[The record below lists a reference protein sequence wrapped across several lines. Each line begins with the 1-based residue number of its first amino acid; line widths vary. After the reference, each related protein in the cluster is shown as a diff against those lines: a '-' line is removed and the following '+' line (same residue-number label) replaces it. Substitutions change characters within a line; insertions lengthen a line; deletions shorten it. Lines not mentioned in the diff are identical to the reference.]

1 MLSVKEILKRKSSE
15 IIAAT
20 SDTTVYDAIK
30 LMSEKNIGALPVL
43 DDGHLSGIFSE
54 RDYARKI
61 VLLNRKSQETFV
73 KEIMT
78 ATVITV
84 SPSDSIEDCME
95 KMSAKRIRHLPVMQ
109 DDKMIGIISI
119 GDVVTAII
127 ASQKETINH
136 LQNYIA
142 Q

>member
-1 MLSVKEILKRKSSE
+1 MITVAGILKSKTSE
-15 IIAAT
+15 IFSVT
-20 SDTTVYDAIK
+20 SSTTVYDAIK

-43 DDGHLSGIFSE
+43 DNNVLSGIFSE

-61 VLLNRKSQETFV
+61 ILLNRKSQETMIS
-73 KEIMT
+73 EIMT

-84 SPSDSIEDCME
+84 TPKDTIDHCME
-95 KMSAKRIRHLPVMQ
+95 IMSSKKIRHLPVMEQ
-109 DDKMIGIISI
+109 NQLVGIISI
-119 GDVVTAII
+119 GDVVTTII
-127 ASQKETINH
+127 QSQKETITY

>member
-1 MLSVKEILKRKSSE
+1 MLSVTQILKKKNNE
-15 IIAAT
+15 IHFAS

-43 DDGHLSGIFSE
+43 DGEVLSGIFSE

-61 VLLNRKSQETFV
+61 VLLNRKSQETLI

-84 SPSDSIEDCME
+84 TPADTIDHCME
-95 KMSAKRIRHLPVMQ
+95 IMSAKRIRHLPVM
-109 DDKMIGIISI
+109 DENKLVGIISI

-127 ASQKETINH
+127 EAQKETINH

>member
-1 MLSVKEILKRKSSE
+1 MLSVKEILKNKNNE
-15 IIAAT
+15 IFAAT
-20 SDTTVYDAIK
+20 SETTVYDAIK

-43 DDGHLSGIFSE
+43 DGDQLSGIFSE

-61 VLLNRKSQETFV
+61 VLLNRKSQETLV
-73 KEIMT
+73 KDIMT

-84 SPSDSIEDCME
+84 SPSDSIDDCME
-95 KMSAKRIRHLPVMQ
+95 KMSAKRIRHLPVVQ
-109 DDKMIGIISI
+109 DGKMIGIISI

-127 ASQKETINH
+127 ESQKETINH
-136 LQNYIA
+136 LQSYIA

>member
-1 MLSVKEILKRKSSE
+1 MITVAGILKSKTSE
-15 IIAAT
+15 IF
-20 SDTTVYDAIK
+20 SVSSSTTVYDAIK

-43 DDGHLSGIFSE
+43 DNNVLSGIFSE

-61 VLLNRKSQETFV
+61 ILLNRKSQDTLIN
-73 KEIMT
+73 EIMT

-84 SPSDSIEDCME
+84 TPTDTIDHCME
-95 KMSAKRIRHLPVMQ
+95 IMSAKKIRHLPVMQ
-109 DDKMIGIISI
+109 DDQLVGIISI
-119 GDVVTAII
+119 GDVVTTII
-127 ASQKETINH
+127 QSQKETITY

>member
-1 MLSVKEILKRKSSE
+1 MLSVKEILKNKNNE
-15 IIAAT
+15 IYAAT
-20 SDTTVYDAIK
+20 SETTVYDAIK
-30 LMSEKNIGALPVL
+30 LMSEKNIGALPVI

-54 RDYARKI
+54 RDYARKV
-61 VLLNRKSQETFV
+61 VLLNRTSQDTLV
-73 KEIMT
+73 KDIMT

-84 SPSDSIEDCME
+84 SPTDSIDDCME
-95 KMSAKRIRHLPVMQ
+95 KMSSKRIRHLPVMQ
-109 DDKMIGIISI
+109 DGKMVGLISI

-127 ASQKETINH
+127 ESQKETINH